1 MFSPGTSPGVPET
14 VVQVVD
20 TVVMEMFSK
29 CLDGKPYDDGGNDDD
44 HRDDDD
50 DWKVEEV
57 TAISIFEAGSSLL
70 DIRHY
75 VTLDHF

>member
-50 DWKVEEV
+50 DRQVEEV
-57 TAISIFEAGSSLL
+57 AAFRIFITSCSLL
-70 DIRHY
+70 DIIQDLALH
-75 VTLDHF
+75 HF